1 MSKEDIDSRKTYAV
15 QRSTLEAIGIELVIA
30 QREYEKQ
37 LNMHTHDSHVKKR
50 PNREAIWL
58 TSVHSR
64 LNRLHCTAGF
74 ARNARLL
81 MQTVHIRQN
90 RLQCTSG

>member
-37 LNMHTHDSHVKKR
+37 LNMHTHLITGECELTEADKVFYEEQVKYLSGL
-50 PNREAIWL
+50 IL
-58 TSVHSR
+58 H
-64 LNRLHCTAGF
+64 LN
-74 ARNARLL
+74 NATDNELL
-81 MQTVHIRQN
+81 LI
-90 RLQCTSG
+90 